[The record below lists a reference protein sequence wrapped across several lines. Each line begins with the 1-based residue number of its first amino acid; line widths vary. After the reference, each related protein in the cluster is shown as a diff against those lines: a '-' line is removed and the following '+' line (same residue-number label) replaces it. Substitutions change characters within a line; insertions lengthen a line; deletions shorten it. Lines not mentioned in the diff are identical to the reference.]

1 MPRVGEGMCTYCGNA
16 FTFRKEPLG
25 RSLCTLCLN
34 ILRERYSHQLITHL
48 AQEFAVGTDA
58 IKSWAQ
64 RHRLQ
69 RQLVCINCGR
79 EFESKSAS
87 SGICPIC
94 ALAQRPR

>member
-1 MPRVGEGMCTYCGNA
+1 MPRVGEGTCTYCGNA

-48 AQEFAVGTDA
+48 ADEFSVGTDA

-69 RQLVCINCGR
+69 RQLVCVNCGR
-79 EFESKSAS
+79 EFESKSAA
-87 SGICPIC
+87 SGVCPIC

>member
-48 AQEFAVGTDA
+48 AQEFAER
-58 IKSWAQ
+58 IK
-64 RHRLQ
+64 H
-69 RQLVCINCGR
+69 G
-79 EFESKSAS
+79 
-87 SGICPIC
+87 
-94 ALAQRPR
+94 